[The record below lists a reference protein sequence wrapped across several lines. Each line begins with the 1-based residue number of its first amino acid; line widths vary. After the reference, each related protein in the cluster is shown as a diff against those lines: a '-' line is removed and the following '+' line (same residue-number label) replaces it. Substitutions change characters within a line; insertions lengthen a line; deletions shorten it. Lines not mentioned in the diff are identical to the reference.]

1 MYFEWKDNYELG
13 VKEVDDQHRKLF
25 EIGKKLSDLIQ
36 SADALTNYELVEQIL
51 IELKDYAMEHFSNEE
66 KFMKEHGYTDLVSHA
81 MEHAFLRKKLMKID
95 KLKEPSHKTLVELV
109 SFVSDWISQH
119 ILITDMKMRNFLLMV
134 EKYPG
139 A

>member
-1 MYFEWKDNYELG
+1 MYFEWKDNYEMG

-25 EIGKKLSDLIQ
+25 QIGRKLSDIIQ
-36 SADALTNYELVEQIL
+36 SENVLHNYDEIERIL
-51 IELKDYAMEHFSNEE
+51 IELKNYTIEHFSKEE
-66 KFMKEHGYTDLVSHA
+66 QFMKEHGYTDLVSHA

-95 KLKEPSHKTLVELV
+95 SLKEPNHKTLVELV

-119 ILITDMKMRNFLLMV
+119 ILITDMKIRNFLILV